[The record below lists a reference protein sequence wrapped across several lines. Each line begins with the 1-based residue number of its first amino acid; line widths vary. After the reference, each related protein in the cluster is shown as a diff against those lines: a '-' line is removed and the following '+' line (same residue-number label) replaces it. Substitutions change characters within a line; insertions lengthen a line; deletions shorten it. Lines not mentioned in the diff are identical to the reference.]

1 MGDLVNT
8 IGTCA
13 GHSAGTTYGFISGG
27 GPSNVIQR
35 ITYASSGNS
44 TDWADLIN
52 SLNHYCGSE
61 STTHGYNM
69 AGYGINN
76 IIQKWPFASQTNAT
90 DVGDLSQTSG
100 AGASAH
106 N

>member
-1 MGDLVNT
+1 
-8 IGTCA
+8 
-13 GHSAGTTYGFISGG
+13 
-27 GPSNVIQR
+27 
-35 ITYASSGNS
+35 
-44 TDWADLIN
+44 
-52 SLNHYCGSE
+52 
-61 STTHGYNM
+61 M